1 MRRVATLAA
10 VLALIMPPMPVAARA
25 IIVDI
30 CGKPGARMALPVKP
44 RLPQEGD
51 DHGCCKKGCH
61 AANER
66 KKRTSG
72 DVDDGIGED
81 GCC

>member
-1 MRRVATLAA
+1 MRRVACMVAA
-10 VLALIMPPMPVAARA
+10 LALILPPIPVAAGA
-25 IIVDI
+25 IMVDI
-30 CGKPGARMALPVKP
+30 CGKPGERIALPVKP
-44 RLPQEGD
+44 RVPHEGD
-51 DHGCCKKGCH
+51 GHGCCKKGCH

-66 KKRTSG
+66 KKRTAG